1 MSAWLNQ
8 HFHALQVAWR
18 RLWSRPLGAFM
29 TIALIALM
37 TSLPT
42 FAHVVVN
49 NVAAMLGQ
57 LNPEPKL
64 SVYLK
69 TTAGDVEV
77 SAIENKLHHASQV
90 ASFRFVS
97 KEAALKELESAGIG
111 DAVST
116 LEKNPLPH
124 AFVILPKT
132 TEPNALAL
140 LEKELRGW
148 PEVEHVSLDSDWA
161 RKLSA
166 MITFAKRSVLFL
178 TGILGIALVFVM
190 ANTIRLQILNQ
201 REEIDVTR
209 LIGATP
215 AFIRRPFLYF
225 GIMQAL
231 LGGLL
236 GLALVALG
244 IYALNRAIE
253 PFTQL
258 YAGEFLFR
266 GLNLEL
272 SIGVI
277 ATLILLAVV
286 STSLAVTRSLR
297 QLSQLS

>member
-8 HFHALQVAWR
+8 HFHALQVAWQ
-18 RLWSRPLGAFM
+18 RLWSRPLGTLM

-42 FAHVVVN
+42 LAHLIVG
-49 NVAAMLGQ
+49 NVATMLGQ
-57 LNPEPKL
+57 FNPEPKL
-64 SVYLK
+64 SLFLK
-69 TTAGDVEV
+69 TTAGDAEV
-77 SAIENKLHHASQV
+77 SAIENKLRSANQV

-97 KEAALKELESAGIG
+97 KDEALKELVSAGIG
-111 DAVST
+111 DAVGT

-124 AFVILPKT
+124 AFMVTPKT
-132 TEPNALAL
+132 IAPDALAIL
-140 LEKELRGW
+140 QKELLTW
-148 PEVEHVSLDSDWA
+148 PEVEHVALDSDWA

-166 MITFAKRSVLFL
+166 MITFAKRIVLFL
-178 TGILGIALVFVM
+178 TGILGVALVFVM

-201 REEIDVTR
+201 REEIDVSR

-231 LGGLL
+231 LGALL

-244 IYALNRAIE
+244 IYGLNHAIE
-253 PFTQL
+253 PFTKL

-266 GLNLEL
+266 GFNLDFGA
-272 SIGVI
+272 GVI
-277 ATLILLAVV
+277 AALIFLAVV
-286 STSLAVTRSLR
+286 STSFAVRRSLK
-297 QLSQLS
+297 QLNTT